1 MNLLDQA
8 RQVADDLMA
17 QREAWVIAQAEARG
31 VTVRQLA
38 ETHDLEIG
46 PSHLERDEEIG
57 AVSARRDVAMAGFD
71 AEAQQISAD
80 RAAVTPSVADAL
92 LSLYSKIREAGGGIG
107 AAELRQRRCGGCR
120 LELNQLDLSSIRAAA
135 DSVAAATS
143 VLARGTSRASS
154 LRLGWRVRMSIVC
167 IMACQC

>member
-57 AVSARRDVAMAGFD
+57 AVRFV
-71 AEAQQISAD
+71 Q
-80 RAAVTPSVADAL
+80 T
-92 LSLYSKIREAGGGIG
+92 
-107 AAELRQRRCGGCR
+107 
-120 LELNQLDLSSIRAAA
+120 
-135 DSVAAATS
+135 
-143 VLARGTSRASS
+143 
-154 LRLGWRVRMSIVC
+154 LRLAIKTVP
-167 IMACQC
+167 